1 MSGFFPV
8 LYYYVVDFFL
18 LVIHVVDFSR
28 VLRIFFG
35 LCVTVD
41 FFLSVVHFS
50 VSDLHI
56 SQHELIIVRWKHY
69 TLAKA
74 AVMY

>member
-41 FFLSVVHFS
+41 FFCLLCIFPCQICTFLS
-50 VSDLHI
+50 
-56 SQHELIIVRWKHY
+56 
-69 TLAKA
+69 
-74 AVMY
+74 MN